1 MVIFHSYVS
10 FMLVYQR
17 VYSKTA
23 RWVRKWW
30 KKREMLG
37 YCRYPIF
44 RQTNTGL
51 GESSIK
57 KIGWKPFENNMSGRN
72 RATKIFDSHGHS
84 AGTNHG
90 EFGCKHMWNRDLNH
104 WKILKI
110 GFDQKDSQ
118 ITKVNQLVYPHSSE
132 WTSHMLCRDRN
143 HSYNQMPRLRTNARS
158 WDKLKVHKFD
168 QVGGF
173 STHHIFFFLSL
184 ILQWFS
190 SFAPANNSMKM
201 NLGTQRGS
209 RASEQFNSGWGLF
222 SLSLCHTKKRNL
234 FRVFSLPQKSPV
246 EQRKGWSTSG
256 FQADSIRFIGN
267 HSCRRFLTIAT
278 TLW

>member
-1 MVIFHSYVS
+1 MSEKMMKKPWNVGILQIPYFQTSQYGFGGIQH
-10 FMLVYQR
+10 
-17 VYSKTA
+17 KEN
-23 RWVRKWW
+23 WVEIVW
-30 KKREMLG
+30 KK
-37 YCRYPIF
+37 
-44 RQTNTGL
+44 T
-51 GESSIK
+51 
-57 KIGWKPFENNMSGRN
+57 SGRSP
-72 RATKIFDSHGHS
+72 ATKIFDSHGHS

-143 HSYNQMPRLRTNARS
+143 HSYNQMLRLRTNARS

-173 STHHIFFFLSL
+173 GTHHIFFFLSL

-190 SFAPANNSMKM
+190 SFAPANKSMKM

-209 RASEQFNSGWGLF
+209 RASEQFHSGWGID
-222 SLSLCHTKKRNL
+222 SLAHKKHFFVSAFFPYPTNRQLNREKDDQPVD
-234 FRVFSLPQKSPV
+234 FRLIPSVDIIQKQKV
-246 EQRKGWSTSG
+246 
-256 FQADSIRFIGN
+256 AIR
-267 HSCRRFLTIAT
+267 
-278 TLW
+278 